1 MTISFQELACNSKPI
16 VPVIALPSLESA
28 LPLADTL
35 SQCGFTMLE
44 ITLRTDCAL
53 EAIKTLRKQRPE
65 LTIGAGTVK
74 NREQLQQALDA
85 GSQFIVSP
93 GTDETMIIAAKN
105 QGVALVPG
113 VMTPSEIMH
122 ATNLGMDTVKLFPA
136 ALAGG
141 TDFISAMAAVFQGI
155 MFFPTGGVSEDNVNE
170 YLALDNVICAGGTW
184 LTPQSLVSKGDW
196 SRIHEIAQRC

>member
-1 MTISFQELACNSKPI
+1 MTISFQELARNSKPI

-35 SQCGFTMLE
+35 SQCGFTLLE

-53 EAIKTLRKQRPE
+53 EAIKTLREQRPE

-74 NREQLQQALDA
+74 NCEQLQQALDA